1 MGRSEIIQLLS
12 EYKKRNGAR
21 YGIIT
26 IGLFGSFAR
35 DSYDGG
41 SDLDIVVELE
51 RADLF
56 TLSDIKQ
63 DIEEAVGRTVDI
75 VRLRPRMNEH
85 LRRRIESEAVYV

>member
-1 MGRSEIIQLLS
+1 MGRSEIIQMLS
-12 EYKKRNGAR
+12 QYKQLNGSR
-21 YGIIT
+21 YGIIS
-26 IGLFGSFAR
+26 IGLFGSVAR
-35 DSYDGG
+35 DSYDAG

-56 TLSDIKQ
+56 ILSDIKQ

-75 VRLRPRMNEH
+75 IRLRPRMNEH

>member
-1 MGRSEIIQLLS
+1 MGRSEIIQMLS
-12 EYKKRNGAR
+12 QYKQLNGAR
-21 YGIIT
+21 YGIIS

-35 DSYDGG
+35 DSYDAG
-41 SDLDIVVELE
+41 SDLDIVVELQ

-56 TLSDIKQ
+56 VLSDIKQ

-75 VRLRPRMNEH
+75 IRLRPRMNEL